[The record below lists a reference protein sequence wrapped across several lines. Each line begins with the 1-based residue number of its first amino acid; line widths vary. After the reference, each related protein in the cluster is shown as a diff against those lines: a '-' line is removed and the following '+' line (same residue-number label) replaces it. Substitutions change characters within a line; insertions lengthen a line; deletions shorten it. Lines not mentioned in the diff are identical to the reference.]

1 MAAVPNGR
9 GVLLLDLD
17 GTLVD
22 SMADLAGALNELR
35 GELGREPIPAVQVKP
50 MGGDGVAKLVERGL
64 EHSGEPAPEAGTMAA
79 LVKRFLE
86 IYETW
91 LTLETRPYPGVPET
105 LATLRRDGWRLALC
119 TNKPEAASRR
129 ILEALGLAL
138 LFEIVS
144 GGDSF
149 AERKPAAGHLLD
161 TLAAMA
167 ASAERAI
174 MIGDGP
180 NDLLAGRNAG
190 LPVVLVSYGYSKMP
204 VDTLGADAVIDRF
217 AALPWALSKLKV
229 YTKGH

>member
-1 MAAVPNGR
+1 MAAALRGH

-35 GELGREPIPAVQVKP
+35 DELGYRPIPGDQVKA
-50 MGGDGVAKLVERGL
+50 MVGDGVAKLVERGFDYG
-64 EHSGEPAPEAGTMAA
+64 GEQAPEANTIAS
-79 LVKRFLE
+79 LVTRFLE
-86 IYETW
+86 IYETR

-105 LATLRRDGWRLALC
+105 LTALRQSGWRLALC

-129 ILEALGLAL
+129 ILEALDLASF
-138 LFEIVS
+138 FETVS

-167 ASAERAI
+167 AGSERAV

-180 NDLLAGRNAG
+180 NDLMAGRNAR

-204 VDTLGADAVIDRF
+204 VETLGADAVIDRF
-217 AALPWALSKLKV
+217 AALPRVLTRLM
-229 YTKGH
+229 T

>member
-1 MAAVPNGR
+1 M
-9 GVLLLDLD
+9 LLLDLD

-22 SMADLAGALNELR
+22 SMADLAGTLNQLR
-35 GELGREPIPAVQVKP
+35 DELGREPISGDQVKA
-50 MGGDGVAKLVERGL
+50 MVGDGVAKLVERGL
-64 EHSGEPAPEAGTMAA
+64 EHNSEPAPEVCTTAA
-79 LVKRFLE
+79 LVKRFLA
-86 IYETW
+86 IYETR

-105 LATLRRDGWRLALC
+105 LVRLRQNGWRLALC

-129 ILEALGLAL
+129 ILEALELAS
-138 LFEIVS
+138 LFEAVS

-167 ASAERAI
+167 AGSGRAV

-190 LPVVLVSYGYSKMP
+190 LPVVLVSYGYSKVP
-204 VDTLGADAVIDRF
+204 VETLGADAVIDRF
-217 AALPWALSKLKV
+217 AALPWALSRLMSHV
-229 YTKGH
+229 